1 MSAAAKAAPSI
12 PVSELKGARSSAV
25 TAWLREAAAK
35 RAKTLDV
42 VNRGRPVAHLAL
54 AEDMPAEWRAT
65 KPATVPLS
73 ELKRSEISISG
84 LRREGRALYLSQRS
98 GPTLAL
104 WPVEGS
110 YVRSEERSL
119 PEEVDRLR
127 EEVNRLRREVDQLKH
142 VRREVEQLRH
152 FKRGLAA
159 LGKLMATTLDLET
172 TEKDAEP
179 EEDS

>member
-1 MSAAAKAAPSI
+1 
-12 PVSELKGARSSAV
+12 V
-25 TAWLREAAAK
+25 
-35 RAKTLDV
+35 
-42 VNRGRPVAHLAL
+42 AL
-54 AEDMPAEWRAT
+54 AEHMPAEWRTT

-84 LRREGRALYLSQRS
+84 LRREGKALYLSQRS
-98 GPTLAL
+98 GQTLAL

-127 EEVNRLRREVDQLKH
+127 EEVNRLRREVELLKH
-142 VRREVEQLRH
+142 VRHEVEQMRLFRQ
-152 FKRGLAA
+152 GLAA
-159 LGKLMATTLDLET
+159 VGRFMVTTLAHDPET
-172 TEKDAEP
+172 VEKDAES